1 VILNIRGRIMTNN
14 NNQMD
19 IKEKTISRLLK
30 KGKLRGRIDA
40 KCCECIYD
48 PIGDGTW
55 RFQVEICTSFMCP
68 LYPVRPTTIKVKEA
82 TKKEAATS
90 QIL

>member
-1 VILNIRGRIMTNN
+1 MTNN
-14 NNQMD
+14 SNQMD
-19 IKEKTISRLLK
+19 VKDKTIARLLK

-55 RFQVEICTSFMCP
+55 RFQVEICTSFTCP
-68 LYPVRPTTIKVKEA
+68 LYPVRPTTIQETQA
-82 TKKEAATS
+82 TKEKASVSGKSERGDS
-90 QIL
+90 